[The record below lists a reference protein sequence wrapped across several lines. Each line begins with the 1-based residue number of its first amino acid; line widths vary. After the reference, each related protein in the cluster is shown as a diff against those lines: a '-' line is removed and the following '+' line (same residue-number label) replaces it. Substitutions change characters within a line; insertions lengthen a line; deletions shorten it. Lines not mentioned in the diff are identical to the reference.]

1 MPAPRLPRRHR
12 RRAAAVAL
20 LTATVGLTGCFTGE
34 RPEFQDEVAFPAVS
48 VGNADIDAVL
58 ERLDRIGS
66 SEFTA
71 EYDIETR
78 FGPVLS
84 DATVVQAPGRRRS
97 ITVEDTRFL
106 IDGDDSRTC
115 SVSARECETGVNDAR
130 ISQTQLSHEFYG
142 PAFARRLRVS
152 ADRRTGDPE
161 PFTETIAGQPATC
174 VIVRVAGN
182 NGETFCALDSGVLA
196 RFDGADQHIELVRY
210 EPAPDLALLEL
221 G

>member
-1 MPAPRLPRRHR
+1 MPAPRHPRRPLLPV
-12 RRAAAVAL
+12 AAVAL
-20 LTATVGLTGCFTGE
+20 AVGLAGCFTGE
-34 RPEFQDEVAFPAVS
+34 RPEFEDDAAALAVS
-48 VGNADIDAVL
+48 SGNADIDAVL
-58 ERLDRIGS
+58 ERLDRVGS

-78 FGPVLS
+78 FGSVLS

-106 IDGDDSRTC
+106 IDGDDARTC
-115 SVSARECETGVNDAR
+115 SVSTAECETGVNDAR

-161 PFTETIAGQPATC
+161 PFTDTIAGEPATC
-174 VIVRVAGN
+174 VVVRVAGN

-196 RFDGADQHIELVRY
+196 RFDGADQHIELARY
-210 EPAPDLALLEL
+210 EPTPEL
-221 G
+221 GLFELG